1 MELFKLFWL
10 PSFMYN
16 QPDFMVVLCPS
27 YQRVNSALDGR
38 IPNNAVDSFM
48 GIGGSNISNIGEV
61 FFHTW

>member
-1 MELFKLFWL
+1 
-10 PSFMYN
+10 MYN

-38 IPNNAVDSFM
+38 IPNNAVDSFT

-61 FFHTW
+61 FFDTW